1 MISQKETFLNR
12 AVSFMTCGYCINVA
26 AFAYLE
32 LSHLVLNLS
41 APCPEYSE
49 EIQAAFAWTQG
60 DYGGSSVV

>member
-1 MISQKETFLNR
+1 
-12 AVSFMTCGYCINVA
+12 MTCGYCINVA

-49 EIQAAFAWTQG
+49 GIQAAFAWTQG